1 MKIKYYGHAC
11 FSITCD
17 NYTIVIDPYTNV
29 NGYDELEIE
38 ANEVICSHS
47 HLDHAYVDAVKINKN
62 DNNPFTNTKIN
73 VYHDDTNG
81 SKRGLNDINVLC
93 AQGKIVVHMG
103 DLGHMLDDDII
114 NKIYECDVLM
124 IPVGGYFTIDYSVA
138 IELIKKIN
146 PKHIIPMHYRDGDK
160 GYDVLDT
167 IDTFLDNAKEY
178 QDKMLLV
185 RGYGKEIEL

>member
-38 ANEVICSHS
+38 VNEVICSHS
-47 HLDHAYVDAVKINKN
+47 HLDHAYVDAVKIIKN

-73 VYHDDTNG
+73 VYHDDEKG

-93 AQGKIVVHMG
+93 AQGKIVAHMG

-114 NKIYECDVLM
+114 NKLYECDVLM

-138 IELIKKIN
+138 IKLIEKIN
-146 PKHIIPMHYRDGDK
+146 PKHVIPMHYRDGDK